1 LAAMNPQR
9 DYGKPR
15 LFVDRVFTLRGI
27 GTVVTGTLTGGRFRR
42 GQNIM
47 VQRQKLQAR
56 IRSIQSHGV
65 ELDNAQPGMRTALNL
80 SDVTIDQIKRG
91 DLITDSDLLAS
102 STLIARI
109 ERSSRLRGKDPA
121 GHPLKNGSS
130 AYLHHGTSRV
140 AARVTSLETDK
151 LEPGQKT
158 TAHLKLAS
166 PIFAF
171 AG

>member
-1 LAAMNPQR
+1 FACAPIVPTSVRTGEGLEHLKSAIASELAAMNPQR

-102 STLIARI
+102 STLI
-109 ERSSRLRGKDPA
+109 
-121 GHPLKNGSS
+121 
-130 AYLHHGTSRV
+130 
-140 AARVTSLETDK
+140 
-151 LEPGQKT
+151 
-158 TAHLKLAS
+158 
-166 PIFAF
+166 
-171 AG
+171 